1 MNLEEIFKDTGLIAK
16 HLKNYEF
23 RPQQIRMAEAVEKSI
38 ASGRHLVVEAGT
50 GAGKSLTYLI
60 PFIKWSERNNKKV
73 VISTHTKT
81 LQEQLIKKDLPFLKD
96 ILGFNFRFALCLG
109 GQNYLCLRRL
119 NQSFSYELFEQRR
132 EIKEIT
138 RITKWREET
147 ATGLRLG
154 LDFKVSESTWAKL
167 CRESDLCL
175 GKKCL
180 YRKDCFYNKARLAEY
195 KSHILVTNHHLY
207 FANLVSGGKVL
218 PNFNAV
224 VFDEAHTLEDVATNY
239 LGIELSNFKLKY
251 FLDSIFNPQ
260 SGKGLLVRI
269 RNLNRKRAK
278 DLEKKLN
285 ESRIAAQS
293 FFSGLI
299 SKFGEDS
306 KILRIRNKNF
316 IFNYLKEPLLGLA
329 SILAEFLDDAK
340 KEEDRIEIKSF
351 LSRGKE
357 INSNLEAIIN
367 MSLDGYVY
375 WIEIL
380 NPVRNKAPEASAA
393 PSVRISNGVNRPRRP
408 KYSLCAAPIDI
419 SGEFKDKVLDKVKPI
434 IFTSA
439 TLSTNGN
446 FEFKKRGLGI
456 EDADELLLGSP
467 FDYRENTLLYIPE
480 SLPDPSIEFES
491 YQKEV
496 IAEIKRILSIMN
508 GRTFVLFTSFKMLGA
523 SYDML
528 KDDLQDLNILRQGD
542 APRYKLLERFKRQ
555 DGCVLLGTN
564 TFWQGVDVPGRALE
578 CVIISKL
585 PFAVPDDPIT
595 EAKME
600 LLQSRNIDPFLH
612 YQIPQAIIMLRQ
624 GFGRLIRT
632 KTDRGVVAIL
642 DPRIKTRFYGKSF
655 LGALP
660 VCQEASRLE
669 QVQRFFFEKRNRQII
684 EKREPLIYKF
694 TESIGDIIENLLL
707 EKKKSLRQ
715 EAICKL
721 REFDEGEI
729 FKVLQNKF
737 NSNAK
742 TKQRARVIW
751 CLGEL
756 KIESAIGFLMDCLSD
771 NKPNIRRVACSGL
784 GKIQALEATE
794 SLVKVLTD
802 PHPQVRQYAIKALGR
817 IGGIKAV
824 SYIERILTDPEE
836 KKYNHKAASIA
847 IRTIRK
853 RKEPKI
859 YDARLMHE

>member
-1 MNLEEIFKDTGLIAK
+1 MNLEEIFKDTGLIAR

-23 RPQQIRMAEAVEKSI
+23 RPQQIQMAEAVEKSI
-38 ASGRHLVVEAGT
+38 ASGSHLVVEAGT
-50 GAGKSLTYLI
+50 GVGKSLTYLI
-60 PFIKWSERNNKKV
+60 PFIKWSESNNKKV
-73 VISTHTKT
+73 VISTYTKT

-96 ILGFNFRFALCLG
+96 ILVFNFRFALCVG

-119 NQSFSYELFEQRR
+119 NQSFHYELFEQMR
-132 EIKEIT
+132 EINEIT
-138 RITKWREET
+138 RISKWQEET
-147 ATGLRLG
+147 KTGLRLD
-154 LDFKVSESTWAKL
+154 LDFKVSESTWGKI

-180 YRKDCFYNKARLAEY
+180 YGKDCFYNKARLAEY

-207 FANLVSGGKVL
+207 FANLISGGKVL
-218 PNFNAV
+218 PKFDAV

-239 LGIELSNFKLKY
+239 LGIEFSNFKLKN
-251 FLDSIFNPQ
+251 FVDSIFNPQ
-260 SGKGLLVRI
+260 SGKGLLVRF
-269 RNLNRKRAK
+269 RNLNRKRAE
-278 DLEKKLN
+278 DIEKKLN

-316 IFNYLKEPLLGLA
+316 IFNYLREPLLGLA
-329 SILAEFLDDAK
+329 SMLAGLLDDAK

-351 LSRGKE
+351 LSRAKE
-357 INSNLEAIIN
+357 INCNLEAIIN
-367 MSLDGYVY
+367 MSLNGYVY

-380 NPVRNKAPEASAA
+380 N
-393 PSVRISNGVNRPRRP
+393 RPRRP
-408 KYSLCAAPIDI
+408 KYSLRAAPIDI

-456 EDADELLLGSP
+456 EEADELLLGSP
-467 FDYRENTLLYIPE
+467 FDYGENALLYIPE
-480 SLPDPSIEFES
+480 GMPDPSLKFES

-496 IAEIKRILSIMN
+496 IAEIKRILSITN
-508 GRTFVLFTSFKMLGA
+508 GRTFVLFTSFKMLNA
-523 SYDML
+523 TYDML
-528 KDDLQDLNILRQGD
+528 KDDLIGLDVLRQGD

-564 TFWQGVDVPGRALE
+564 TFWQGVDIPGRALE

-600 LLQSRNIDPFLH
+600 LLQSRNINPFLH

-660 VCQEASRLE
+660 VCQETSSLE
-669 QVQRFFFEKRNRQII
+669 QVQKFFVEKRNRQII
-684 EKREPLIYKF
+684 EKRESLIYKF

-707 EKKKSLRQ
+707 DKKKSKRG

-729 FKVLQNKF
+729 FGVLQNKF

-742 TKQRARVIW
+742 TKQKARVIW

-771 NKPNIRRVACSGL
+771 NKPNIRRVACSAL

-794 SLVKVLTD
+794 SLIKVLTD
-802 PHPQVRQYAIKALGR
+802 PCPQVRQYAIKALGKV
-817 IGGIKAV
+817 GDIKAV
-824 SYIERILTDPEE
+824 SYIERILTNSEE

-847 IRTIRK
+847 IRNIRE
-853 RKEPKI
+853 RI
-859 YDARLMHE
+859 